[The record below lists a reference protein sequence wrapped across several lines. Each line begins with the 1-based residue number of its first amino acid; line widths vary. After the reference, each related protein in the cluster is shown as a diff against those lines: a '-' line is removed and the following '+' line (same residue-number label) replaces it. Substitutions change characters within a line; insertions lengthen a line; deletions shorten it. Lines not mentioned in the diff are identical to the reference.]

1 MSTSSVT
8 LIARDLAVAAGPRPL
23 VAGLD
28 LLVAPGMRIGLVG
41 PNGSGK
47 SSLLRTLAGLHPAEA
62 GEVRVT
68 PPTAT
73 VGYLPQEVL
82 GREGETVRA
91 LIARRTG
98 VSAASAE
105 LEAATAALA
114 REEAGA
120 GDRYATALERWLAL
134 GAPDLEARTGA
145 VAAGA
150 GLPADLLD
158 RPVGELSGGQRA
170 RAQLVALLL
179 ARYDVLLLD
188 EPTNDLDL
196 DGLAHLERF
205 VLATTAPLVV
215 VSHDR
220 AFLER
225 TVTGVAEIDAHSAT
239 VARYDG
245 GWQAYLDERAR
256 ARAHA
261 EERYR
266 AVAERRDTLAQRA
279 RTQRAWAA
287 RGVRRAQRSG
297 EPDKSVRH
305 RHIQRAEGRAAQARR
320 TERAIERLDPVEKP
334 WEGWDLRLSIA
345 RARRSG
351 DVVARLDGAVVE
363 LAVDGTDDG
372 PGGAGAPGRDGDPFV
387 LGPIDLQIGWGERVA
402 IVGPNGSGKTTL
414 LHALLGRVP
423 LATGGRWLG
432 PGVVVGEIGQDRD
445 PFAGGSRLLDA
456 FQRDTGI
463 AAPGEARTVLAKFG
477 LGADHVTRQLSSL
490 SPGERTRATLAVLQA
505 RQVNLLVLDEPTNH
519 LDIPAI
525 EQLEAAV
532 ASFTGTL
539 VLVTHDRRLL
549 STVGIGRTIALDA
562 GAVTTPA

>member
-1 MSTSSVT
+1 MSSSSVT
-8 LIARDLAVAAGPRPL
+8 LIARDLAVAAGPRAL

-28 LLVAPGMRIGLVG
+28 LVVAPGMRIGLVG

-47 SSLLRTLAGLHPAEA
+47 TSLLRTLAGLRPAEA
-62 GEVRVT
+62 GEIRLT

-73 VGYLPQEVL
+73 VGYLPQEMG
-82 GREGETVRA
+82 GRRDETVRA

-114 REEAGA
+114 REEPGA
-120 GDRYATALERWLAL
+120 GDRYATGLERWLAL

-145 VAAGA
+145 VAAEA
-150 GLPADLLD
+150 GLPAALLD
-158 RPVGELSGGQRA
+158 RPVADLSGGQRA
-170 RAQLVALLL
+170 RARLVALLL

-205 VLATTAPLVV
+205 VLGTAAPLVV

-245 GWQAYLDERAR
+245 GWRAYLDERAR
-256 ARAHA
+256 AREHA
-261 EERYR
+261 EGRYH
-266 AVAERRDTLAQRA
+266 AYVERRGALVQRA
-279 RTQRAWAA
+279 RTQRTWAA

-297 EPDKSVRH
+297 ERDKLIRH
-305 RHIQRAEGRAAQARR
+305 RRIQRSEAVAAQAHR
-320 TERAIERLDPVEKP
+320 TERAIDRLEPVEKP
-334 WEGWDLRLSIA
+334 WEGWDLRLSVA

-351 DVVARLDGAVVE
+351 DAVARLDGAVVE
-363 LAVDGTDDG
+363 LGG
-372 PGGAGAPGRDGDPFV
+372 PGSDGGSMTDGAPFV
-387 LGPIDLQIGWGERVA
+387 LGPVDAQIGWAERVA

-423 LATGGRWLG
+423 LAAGGRWLG
-432 PGVVVGEIGQDRD
+432 PGVIVGEIGQDRD
-445 PFAGGSRLLDA
+445 PFAGGSPLLDS
-456 FQRDTGI
+456 FQRATGI

-477 LGADHVTRQLSSL
+477 LEADHVGRPVPSL

-525 EQLEAAV
+525 EQLEAAL

-549 STVGIGRTIALDA
+549 ATVGIERTITLDA
-562 GAVTTPA
+562 GVVTAPA